1 MQLFTERC
9 SLTDR
14 IFAIILRL
22 EKKRLTIVEKA
33 YSIRGERCTTD
44 CHTLMKSGVFCV
56 DTEGEGESVWR

>member
-1 MQLFTERC
+1 MQLFTERY

-33 YSIRGERCTTD
+33 YSIRGEMRSTE
-44 CHTLMKSGVFCV
+44 CHTLRKGGVFCV
-56 DTEGEGESVWR
+56 ETEGEG